1 MLLQKK
7 ENEVRKLPRH
17 VSHVNSKMVKH
28 DARKTVFIRVGA
40 ERDAIIPLK
49 LRTANNAGRCAAS
62 YVINALV
69 ANACV
74 LACVLRTPASVD
86 GKREIVFK
94 RRAVFCQPL
103 RLDHVRENTFV

>member
-1 MLLQKK
+1 MILQKG
-7 ENEVRKLPRH
+7 EARLPRY
-17 VSHVNSKMVKH
+17 VSRVNSKMVKH

-49 LRTANNAGRCAAS
+49 LRTANNAGRCVAS

-74 LACVLRTPASVD
+74 RACVRACVFVD
-86 GKREIVFK
+86 ETGDGF
-94 RRAVFCQPL
+94 
-103 RLDHVRENTFV
+103 